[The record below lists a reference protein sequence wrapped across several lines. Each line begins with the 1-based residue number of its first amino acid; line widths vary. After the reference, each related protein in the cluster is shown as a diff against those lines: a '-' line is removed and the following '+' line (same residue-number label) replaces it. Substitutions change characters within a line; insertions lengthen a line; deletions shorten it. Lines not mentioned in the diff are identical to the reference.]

1 MNSLESFMLC
11 VTIPVLLT
19 TIACQLWMILE
30 KLSAVSA
37 HKEQP

>member
-11 VTIPVLLT
+11 VTIPVLLV
-19 TIACQLWMILE
+19 TIAFQLWEIVD
-30 KLSAVSA
+30 KLSAVST